1 LTESDIGYRG
11 NYIFLTLKMEQK
23 MNTAFRSQEGSP
35 YDNQQR
41 YREGLQSYN
50 SKDLNSSNSLQEH
63 GGPEFYVLFSLG
75 HTLILI
81 L

>member
-1 LTESDIGYRG
+1 MTESDIGYRG

-41 YREGLQSYN
+41 Y

>member
-1 LTESDIGYRG
+1 MTESDIGYRG

-41 YREGLQSYN
+41 YR
-50 SKDLNSSNSLQEH
+50 D
-63 GGPEFYVLFSLG
+63 FSP
-75 HTLILI
+75 TTVKT
-81 L
+81 